1 MKVSTVDLGD
11 LQVGVPEGWERLP
24 SEQPSVP
31 LLAAEPADPPLF
43 RTNVNVALV
52 QADEGTDDVDYAR
65 QQIAAL
71 EAELKDCRV
80 IDAAVEAPGRVRVL
94 ATHDIGSFSVTVDQL
109 HLSLGG
115 RWAVVTASVESSR
128 LPELADLLD
137 EMADVAR
144 ADG

>member
-11 LQVGVPEGWERLP
+11 LQVGVPEEWERLP

-31 LLAAEPADPPLF
+31 LLTAEPADPPLF

-52 QADEGTDDVDYAR
+52 RADEGTDVDYAL

-94 ATHDIGSFSVTVDQL
+94 ATHDIGSFSVTVDQV
-109 HLSLGG
+109 HLSLGD

-128 LPELADLLD
+128 FPELADLLD
-137 EMADVAR
+137 EMANVAR